1 MTSGS
6 IAENSRKTARANT
19 VEVNPKK
26 GRSRLTNGRVL
37 LPGVDGR
44 STWARL
50 LRDVV
55 SAMYAHL
62 GGEDLASEP
71 QRMLV
76 RRVAC
81 FEAELC
87 HLEFAFAQARA
98 EGRTPEAADLDLYSR
113 MSSAQRRLLEAVG
126 LDRVPK
132 DVTPSLSE
140 YIAQKGREK
149 ALAAQGG
156 AE

>member
-1 MTSGS
+1 MTSAS
-6 IAENSRKTARANT
+6 IASHKAKTARANT
-19 VEVNPKK
+19 AEVNPKK
-26 GRSRLTNGRVL
+26 GRSRLTNGRDL

-50 LRDVV
+50 LRDVI
-55 SAMYAHL
+55 SALYAHL
-62 GGEDLASEP
+62 GGKDLASEP

-98 EGRTPEAADLDLYSR
+98 EGRAPEAADLDLYSR
-113 MSSAQRRLLEAVG
+113 MTSAQRRLLEACG
-126 LDRVPK
+126 LDRRPR
-132 DVTPSLSE
+132 DITPDPLE
-140 YIAQKGREK
+140 YAKHFE
-149 ALAAQGG
+149 ATS
-156 AE
+156 

>member
-1 MTSGS
+1 P
-6 IAENSRKTARANT
+6 ENANT
-19 VEVNPKK
+19 AEANPKK
-26 GRSRLTNGRVL
+26 GRSRLTNGRDL

-50 LRDVV
+50 LRDVI
-55 SAMYAHL
+55 SAMFAHL

-98 EGRTPEAADLDLYSR
+98 EGRVPDAADLDLYSR
-113 MSSAQRRLLEAVG
+113 MTSAQRRLLEACG
-126 LDRVPK
+126 L
-132 DVTPSLSE
+132 E
-140 YIAQKGREK
+140 GRH
-149 ALAAQGG
+149 
-156 AE
+156 